1 LVFYLA
7 AQFCIF
13 GALRR
18 TDASRVAPLLSLK
31 VAVLAILSVASG
43 QQLGLLQWA
52 GVGLAVVSAWVLN
65 GAGGHTPWRA
75 TVLVLA
81 ACVIYAFSDV
91 CIYELL
97 TRVREIS
104 GDRST
109 LGVPLWAFALVCV
122 GVGLLALGALP
133 WLGHRSPTAWR
144 DAVPYALSWT
154 MAMVALYACF
164 AMLGTVLG
172 AILQS
177 TRGLI
182 SIGLG
187 VLLAHL
193 GWQHLEQKHGASVV
207 GRRLVAAG
215 LMTAAVALYV
225 WGG

>member
-1 LVFYLA
+1 
-7 AQFCIF
+7 
-13 GALRR
+13 
-18 TDASRVAPLLSLK
+18 
-31 VAVLAILSVASG
+31 VLAILSVASG